1 MLHTIANLLT
11 DAQVQGCRSALEQAE
26 WDDGRRTAGHQA
38 ARVKDNQQLPAD
50 SPVGQR
56 LGDGIVELLSRHPL
70 FLSAA
75 LPLKILP
82 PRFNR
87 YSGGGHYGNHIDAA
101 IFSVPGT
108 PHRIR
113 SDLSATVFLSDPA
126 DYEGGELVI
135 EDGETRRSVKLP
147 AGHMVLYPSTHL
159 HRVTPVTRG
168 ARMAAFFWIQS
179 LVREDSRRTILF
191 ELDTAIQQLR
201 AGEADESAIDRL
213 TGVYHNLLRQWSET

>member
-1 MLHTIANLLT
+1 MLHTITNLLT
-11 DAQVQGCRSALEQAE
+11 DAQVQACRTALDQAE

-38 ARVKDNQQLPAD
+38 AKVKDNQQLPAD
-50 SPVGQR
+50 SPVGRQ
-56 LGDGIVELLSRHPL
+56 LGDGIVELLSRQPL

-87 YSGGGHYGNHIDAA
+87 YGEGRHYGNHIDAA

-126 DYEGGELVI
+126 SYDGGELI
-135 EDGETRRSVKLP
+135 IQDGETQRCVKLP
-147 AGHMVLYPSTHL
+147 AGHMVLYPSTYL

-168 ARMAAFFWIQS
+168 ARVAAFFWIHS
-179 LVREDSRRTILF
+179 GSRAWSART
-191 ELDTAIQQLR
+191 A
-201 AGEADESAIDRL
+201 AGPSCSNWIPPSSNCARL
-213 TGVYHNLLRQWSET
+213 NPTNPPSTG